1 MIQSP
6 LNYTGGKYRL
16 LPQLLP
22 LFPDKVRVLLDI
34 FCGGGN
40 VGANANCERI
50 WFNDINNDVIQL
62 LKLFANSD
70 PKKLI
75 SSIEKIICKFGLSD
89 VSKYGYEYYGCSSS
103 EGVAKYNES
112 RFNELRSYT
121 NSFEKRTKSYYT
133 HLYVLI
139 VYAFNNHIRFN
150 SSHAFNLP
158 VGKRDFNKKMKDKLM
173 SFCEAVGKAE
183 PLFTSKDF
191 RKIDISVL
199 TENDFVYADPPYLI
213 TCATYNEQG
222 GWTEKDERDLLN
234 FLDNLHQRNIKFA
247 LSNVL
252 TNKGKTNEILIE
264 WLERNPQ
271 YNCTHLKYDYANSNY
286 HKTDSDQKSD
296 EVLIRNYM

>member
-89 VSKYGYEYYGCSSS
+89 VSKYGDEYYGSS
-103 EGVAKYNES
+103 
-112 RFNELRSYT
+112 L
-121 NSFEKRTKSYYT
+121 
-133 HLYVLI
+133 
-139 VYAFNNHIRFN
+139 
-150 SSHAFNLP
+150 
-158 VGKRDFNKKMKDKLM
+158 KRDSLYF
-173 SFCEAVGKAE
+173 
-183 PLFTSKDF
+183 
-191 RKIDISVL
+191 
-199 TENDFVYADPPYLI
+199 
-213 TCATYNEQG
+213 ATPSE
-222 GWTEKDERDLLN
+222 
-234 FLDNLHQRNIKFA
+234 
-247 LSNVL
+247 
-252 TNKGKTNEILIE
+252 
-264 WLERNPQ
+264 LELP
-271 YNCTHLKYDYANSNY
+271 
-286 HKTDSDQKSD
+286 
-296 EVLIRNYM
+296 